1 MGYSVNNNA
10 TLKPSPRSADA
21 AARWD
26 HTALRRRLLDGYWE
40 PDLLRHRRAHFDGL
54 RDDALGPSDLS
65 SNAFKRICREL
76 AVLYDMSPTVLHDNS
91 GANDL
96 IKPGGLLEQ
105 AGLWSMMARFQRWC
119 IGCNEYFI
127 RPHIT
132 EEGIPFF
139 RPVAPDTVIA
149 KPNQDQPDIPV
160 KICELRERIYHG
172 RVVWAWDVLSIEDP
186 DYPYYR
192 ILLYRAAGESEFGE
206 DITEDVF
213 DSRPEG
219 DLYPYRDSNGR
230 AVLPYVLYHASNTG
244 RLFDTYHNIE
254 VVRGSLTASVLYSFL
269 VHSLRDASWPQ
280 RYAVNVGLPGA
291 MNVEETQIGPRVA
304 VPADPASIIAF
315 EAINDLQPQIGQFA
329 AGADV
334 VALSEAISE
343 YELRLAQYAGLPASD
358 VQRVGKQARS
368 GYSIALSNSGKR
380 EAQQQF
386 RSQFMKGDQQ
396 LIALTAIMLNL
407 KTGSSFPESGYSI
420 FYSSIPKSSS
430 EIRDDREQLE
440 FELRLGLLG
449 PLDAYRRLHPGTTLA
464 QALAAMKEAQ
474 DQNKMIQIE
483 TVKTDYAMTGR
494 PSAAKIVADLNVQ
507 VQQNALPRSVAIAQL
522 VQIMGYS
529 EEQARQMIQ

>member
-1 MGYSVNNNA
+1 MAYTVQDNA
-10 TLKPSPRSADA
+10 MLKPSPRNADD

-40 PDLLRHRRAHFDGL
+40 EDLLRHRRAHFDGL

-76 AVLYDMSPTVLHDNS
+76 AVLYDQAPTVLHDTDD
-91 GANDL
+91 ANQL
-96 IKPGGLLEQ
+96 IKPGGLLDK
-105 AGLWSMMARFQRWC
+105 AGLWSTMTRFQRWC

-132 EEGIPFF
+132 EDGTPFF
-139 RPVAPDTVIA
+139 RPVPPDVIVA
-149 KPNQDQPDIPV
+149 KPNQDQPDKPV
-160 KICELRERIYHG
+160 KICELRERIYQG
-172 RVVWAWDVLSIEDP
+172 RVTWCWDILSIEDP
-186 DYPYYR
+186 DFPYYR
-192 ILLYRAAGESEFGE
+192 IALYQTAGEKEFGE
-206 DITEDVF
+206 DITEEVLGT
-213 DSRPEG
+213 RPEG
-219 DLYPYRDSNGR
+219 DQYPYRDSSGR
-230 AVLPYVLYHASNTG
+230 PVLPYVLYHASNTG

-280 RYAVNVGLPGA
+280 RYAVNVGLPGS

-315 EAINDLQPQIGQFA
+315 EAINDLQPQIGQFT

-334 VALSEAISE
+334 VALSEAIRD

-358 VQRVGKQARS
+358 VQRVGNQARS
-368 GYSIALSNSGKR
+368 GYSIALSKSGKR

-386 RSQFMKGDQQ
+386 RAQFMKGDQE
-396 LIALTAIMLNL
+396 LIALTAIMLNRE
-407 KTGSSFPESGYSI
+407 TGSSLPESGYSI
-420 FYSSIPKSSS
+420 FYSAIPKSNS
-430 EIRDDREQLE
+430 EIREDREQLE

-494 PSAAKIVADLNVQ
+494 PSAAKIVADLNIQ